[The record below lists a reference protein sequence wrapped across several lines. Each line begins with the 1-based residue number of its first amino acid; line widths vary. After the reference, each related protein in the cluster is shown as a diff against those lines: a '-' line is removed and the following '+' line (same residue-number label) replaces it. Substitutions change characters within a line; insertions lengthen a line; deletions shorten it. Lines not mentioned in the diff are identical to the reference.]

1 MSSMRSNIIYEDNHL
16 LVCEKPVGMLVQSDR
31 SMSIDMVNELKNY
44 LYEKQ
49 LKEKPGDSKEPYI
62 GLINRLDR
70 PVGGILVFAKTGQVA
85 RALSEQVQAEQ
96 PQKDTEK
103 KQTQGKNRISKMQK
117 KYYAVVDGDLSTQLG
132 CEPVKLQNYLIKDA
146 KTNTS
151 RITTENDKN
160 GKRAILTYQVR
171 KVGVDEMGY
180 PVSLVE
186 VELKT
191 GRHHQIRVQMAAN
204 HMPLW
209 GDTKYNTS
217 FIKRQKEYPSL
228 KWANVGLYS
237 YSLTFQHP
245 ITKKELHFTK
255 TPKEGIFQVFSV

>member
-1 MSSMRSNIIYEDNHL
+1 MRSSIIYEDSHL

-31 SMSIDMVNELKNY
+31 SMSMDMVNELKNY
-44 LYEKQ
+44 LHEKQ
-49 LKEKPGDSKEPYI
+49 LQEKNSSHQEPYI

-70 PVGGILVFAKTGQVA
+70 PVGGVLVFAKTGQVA
-85 RALSEQVQAEQ
+85 KALSEQVQGEQ
-96 PQKDTEK
+96 PQKKASQKRE
-103 KQTQGKNRISKMQK
+103 TQGKKNASVKMQK
-117 KYYAVVDGDLSTQLG
+117 KYYAVVDGGLTHLIG
-132 CEPVKLQNYLIKDA
+132 CEPKELTNYLVKDA

-151 RITTENDKN
+151 RVTTADDKN
-160 GKRAILTYQVR
+160 GKRAILTYQVL
-171 KVGVDEMGY
+171 KTGKDEMGC

-204 HMPLW
+204 QMPLW
-209 GDTKYNTS
+209 GDTKYNTN
-217 FIKRQKEYPSL
+217 FLKRQKETPSL

-237 YSLTFQHP
+237 YSLTLQHP
-245 ITKKELHFTK
+245 ITNKKLHFTA